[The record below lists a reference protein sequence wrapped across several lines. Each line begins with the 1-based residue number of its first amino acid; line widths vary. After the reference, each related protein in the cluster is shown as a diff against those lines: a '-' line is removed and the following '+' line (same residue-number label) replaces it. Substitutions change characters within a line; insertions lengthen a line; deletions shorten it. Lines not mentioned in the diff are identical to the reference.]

1 MAVAA
6 SDLLA
11 AVLVSSLTAGGAVD
25 GAVGAEVAAAAV
37 RWLRV
42 GVL

>member
-1 MAVAA
+1 MAVSA

-25 GAVGAEVAAAAV
+25 GAVGAAVAA